1 MRIEHASIVDQQVD
15 GRLAKRLGKGDDGS
29 GIGHIER
36 VDGQAIRM
44 AGREVG
50 QCHGAFGRTAGGMDT
65 PGPVGEETA
74 HELQSDAAIGAGDDE
89 CGGGRG
95 GHGQDSGWRRCA
107 RGRDD
112 DRLGKRGYKVAQA
125 GVGPN
130 GRRRRPSRRI
140 AAMSSERIAPFLG
153 TWILDL
159 DESEFDQS
167 ELPQAATCR
176 IEEEFGL
183 VSIRMSILSA
193 SGEEIGGEITGVPG
207 APGARLSESGLA
219 DRLLLYFEDEY
230 TLTSEAKRGDLTLMT
245 ARRRLSDDGQSLEVE
260 QSVVVPGQ
268 GPVINTG
275 IYRRAQ

>member
-1 MRIEHASIVDQQVD
+1 
-15 GRLAKRLGKGDDGS
+15 
-29 GIGHIER
+29 
-36 VDGQAIRM
+36 
-44 AGREVG
+44 
-50 QCHGAFGRTAGGMDT
+50 
-65 PGPVGEETA
+65 
-74 HELQSDAAIGAGDDE
+74 
-89 CGGGRG
+89 
-95 GHGQDSGWRRCA
+95 
-107 RGRDD
+107 
-112 DRLGKRGYKVAQA
+112 
-125 GVGPN
+125 
-130 GRRRRPSRRI
+130 
-140 AAMSSERIAPFLG
+140 MSNERIAPFLG

-176 IEEEFGL
+176 LEEEFGL